1 MTPRNSLILPE
12 RVKPGN
18 VFVVLSQFCHGSGAM
33 RHGGVSVGDFR
44 GPRRTAIPNEGPSR
58 MNSSFLGVAAAI
70 ALLAAAPASA
80 TEAGP
85 TISYVPK
92 SLAESVIN
100 HGPWTLH
107 ESVANFVHNA
117 SGIIPITA
125 GTTRRSPATIWATI
139 TQSAGSRC
147 NSRAAT
153 CVAPIKTDAGGVVRA
168 GARSTPSLWSR
179 QRADPPDDLSTSHS
193 YDVGVNATS
202 YIGRPSFGGSR

>member
-12 RVKPGN
+12 SVKPGN

-44 GPRRTAIPNEGPSR
+44 GPRRTAIPNEGSSR

-125 GTTRRSPATIWATI
+125 GPPYSGSGVPYASYCSATGKLSINHGFSVIQPYYFPFVRRHGDILEGFVDYRPRNEQEAVV
-139 TQSAGSRC
+139 
-147 NSRAAT
+147 AA
-153 CVAPIKTDAGGVVRA
+153 ISTDW
-168 GARSTPSLWSR
+168 GAS
-179 QRADPPDDLSTSHS
+179 
-193 YDVGVNATS
+193 
-202 YIGRPSFGGSR
+202 